1 MQRRHMPVW
10 KPICNYVE
18 NDYRCKLV
26 EISREHSTP
35 VRDASRTSVNLE
47 QVTDDRTKAIYSNDV
62 IGHIHPRFI

>member
-1 MQRRHMPVW
+1 MLKSYALIQKIWSPVRMQRRHMPVW

-26 EISREHSTP
+26 EIIREHSTP

-47 QVTDDRTKAIYSNDV
+47 QVTDEW
-62 IGHIHPRFI
+62 